1 MSSVNLFAYLS
12 PLSTNDFN
20 LKISSLFALE
30 ESKLSK
36 FYLKSSLM
44 QLSSENLTPCSK
56 FEIKILSITTHNTP
70 RTPFSSF
77 YFYVKY

>member
-1 MSSVNLFAYLS
+1 
-12 PLSTNDFN
+12 
-20 LKISSLFALE
+20 
-30 ESKLSK
+30 
-36 FYLKSSLM
+36 M